1 MSIFEK
7 LGKTLGVSSKGID
20 VEEYMNA
27 AEMDDVDVMHEP
39 ADHYIKPVALQQ
51 QTDVELIKKEL
62 GSNNIILMNISEM
75 AKRPN
80 TLKAVNRRPEG
91 LCGKDEWGHSK
102 DRPGQDNTNSRQD
115 KDNKDQED
123 RQSRK
128 SYSFWAF
135 HYLFSLS
142 FYFTVRSERY
152 G

>member
-1 MSIFEK
+1 MSIFEN
-7 LGKTLGVSSKGID
+7 LGKFLGGSSKGID

-80 TLKAVNRRPEG
+80 TLKAVIDDLKVYVDKMNGDIARI
-91 LCGKDEWGHSK
+91 D
-102 DRPGQDNTNSRQD
+102 QD
-115 KDNKDQED
+115 KIILTPGKI
-123 RQSRK
+123 K
-128 SYSFWAF
+128 IIK
-135 HYLFSLS
+135 
-142 FYFTVRSERY
+142 TKKPMKPER
-152 G
+152 

>member
-27 AEMDDVDVMHEP
+27 TDMDDVDVMHEP

-62 GSNNIILMNISEM
+62 GSNNIILMNITEM

-80 TLKAVNRRPEG
+80 TLKAVIDDLKVYVDKMNGDIARIDTDKIILTP
-91 LCGKDEWGHSK
+91 GKIK
-102 DRPGQDNTNSRQD
+102 IIKT
-115 KDNKDQED
+115 K
-123 RQSRK
+123 
-128 SYSFWAF
+128 
-135 HYLFSLS
+135 
-142 FYFTVRSERY
+142 RSQARA
-152 G
+152 

>member
-62 GSNNIILMNISEM
+62 SSNNIILMNISEM

-80 TLKAVNRRPEG
+80 TLKAVIDDLKVYVDKMNGDIARI
-91 LCGKDEWGHSK
+91 D
-102 DRPGQDNTNSRQD
+102 QD
-115 KDNKDQED
+115 KIILTPGKIKIIKTKKPMKSD
-123 RQSRK
+123 SR
-128 SYSFWAF
+128 
-135 HYLFSLS
+135 
-142 FYFTVRSERY
+142 
-152 G
+152 

>member
-7 LGKTLGVSSKGID
+7 LGKSLGVSSKGID

-62 GSNNIILMNISEM
+62 SSANIILMNISEM

-80 TLKAVNRRPEG
+80 TLKAVIDDLKVYVDKMNGDIARI
-91 LCGKDEWGHSK
+91 DA
-102 DRPGQDNTNSRQD
+102 GQDTSDAWKD
-115 KDNKDQED
+115 KDNKD
-123 RQSRK
+123 K
-128 SYSFWAF
+128 KAF
-135 HYLFSLS
+135 
-142 FYFTVRSERY
+142 E